1 MAQVL
6 IRQLD
11 DQLVERLRQ
20 QAKRRGLS
28 LEQSLRDIL
37 RQAATEPAQLLDDLA
52 RLRRQTPATGREL
65 DVAELIRE
73 GREQR

>member
-11 DQLVERLRQ
+11 EQLVERLRQ

-37 RQAATEPAQLLDDLA
+37 RQAAPEPTQLLDDLA